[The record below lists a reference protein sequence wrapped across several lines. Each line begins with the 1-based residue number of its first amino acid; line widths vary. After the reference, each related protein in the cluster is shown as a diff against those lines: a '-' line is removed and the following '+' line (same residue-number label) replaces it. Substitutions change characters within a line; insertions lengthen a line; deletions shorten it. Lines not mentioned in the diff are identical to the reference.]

1 MSSKGLGDGVKS
13 LGLGALFPQVEISE
27 EDVVKQV
34 ELDKLRPNPYQP
46 RKHFGDDL
54 IEELSDSIKLHG
66 IIQPLIVRESIR
78 GYEIIAGERRFRA
91 AKKAGLAKVP
101 VVVKELNDDQMLEIG
116 LVENLQRED
125 LNPIEIAYAYQK
137 LMQHFSLTHE
147 QVSTRVGKSRSH
159 VTNFLRLL
167 QLPEELQEDVS
178 RGTLSMG
185 HARALLGLKDAQQ
198 QKKLAEKVKQEN
210 ASVRELEEWVQKINQ
225 LPVRKEKQKSKGE
238 LDPSLRRYEDMLQ
251 QLLSTPVKIKKGRRK
266 GKIEI
271 VYHSERE
278 LERLVELLYQDQVI
292 G

>member
-1 MSSKGLGDGVKS
+1 
-13 LGLGALFPQVEISE
+13 
-27 EDVVKQV
+27 
-34 ELDKLRPNPYQP
+34 
-46 RKHFGDDL
+46 
-54 IEELSDSIKLHG
+54 
-66 IIQPLIVRESIR
+66 
-78 GYEIIAGERRFRA
+78 
-91 AKKAGLAKVP
+91 
-101 VVVKELNDDQMLEIG
+101 
-116 LVENLQRED
+116 
-125 LNPIEIAYAYQK
+125 
-137 LMQHFSLTHE
+137 
-147 QVSTRVGKSRSH
+147 
-159 VTNFLRLL
+159 
-167 QLPEELQEDVS
+167 
-178 RGTLSMG
+178 MG